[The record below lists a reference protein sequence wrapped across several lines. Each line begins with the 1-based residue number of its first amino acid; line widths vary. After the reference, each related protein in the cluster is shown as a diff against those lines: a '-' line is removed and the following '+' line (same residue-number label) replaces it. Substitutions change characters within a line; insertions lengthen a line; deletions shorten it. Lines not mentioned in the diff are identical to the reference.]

1 MKIGM
6 KPVTLAFGAMM
17 LLAGCA
23 GDGATP
29 DLIAV
34 KNTVHMP
41 PARFFNCPL
50 VPLPAKFA
58 SDNDVASTLAVTYG
72 NNVTCHN
79 NMNAIHQDLQNQTK
93 VYSK

>member
-6 KPVTLAFGAMM
+6 KPAILAFGAMM

-50 VPLPAKFA
+50 AALPAKFN
-58 SDNDVASTLAVTYG
+58 SDRDVASTLATTYG

-79 NMNAIHQDLQNQTK
+79 NMNAIQQDLQNQAQ
-93 VYSK
+93 VYK